1 LVGQVFSAN
10 FLLSSLFW
18 TRDDLAV
25 AQEQM
30 DLVRKARRYEVEVE
44 KEREAARLRHLAELE
59 RQRADKRER

>member
-1 LVGQVFSAN
+1 
-10 FLLSSLFW
+10 
-18 TRDDLAV
+18 
-25 AQEQM
+25 M